1 MKTKCRRI
9 MSIFVV
15 SLLVLTSVCTSFS
28 VSAAVGDRITYKY
41 VVDCNDEI
49 NTFEGEITFPS
60 ALSVDEDSIVLYDD
74 DEGNFAVKN
83 NKILFNGIRIGD
95 EYQQEHFDFSGGV
108 ALITVDFIVNGD
120 YNMSD
125 IKTSLTEFF
134 STDEAAAGNNKPFGY
149 ENTVNDEV
157 ISSGYVDLDNPSDS
171 HANPIVTFVDGDNV
185 TTEIVEYNTA
195 VSKPADPVK
204 DGYDFLGWYLVNS
217 EYNFSNPVTED
228 ITLEAKWEV
237 KNQFYKKNTVSFKDN
252 LTLNFLAT
260 LKDDDVDGAYVVFS
274 YNHYGEAATNTVYAN
289 SNDKN
294 GIYYRFRC
302 VLTASEMAINVTAK
316 LYLKNSQEPIDT
328 FTRSI
333 RDYCIAG
340 FANNNVSATEKA
352 LYRATLNY
360 GGYTQD
366 NFGYNT
372 DLYAYEDYQDSMDN
386 VTVTSAIT
394 NNIPKGQTSLGLKYI
409 GASVFFRNAPYVR
422 YYFDIE
428 DGKNITDYTFTID
441 GETKVIGHNSNGYY
455 IEADP
460 ALAYKLDDA
469 QTVVVKKGAV
479 EAFRFNYS
487 VIKWTEATAVNQSN
501 PKEQLASKA
510 MYNYHLA
517 AKAYVA
523 SNS

>member
-1 MKTKCRRI
+1 MKTKCRRL
-9 MSIFVV
+9 MSIFVA
-15 SLLVLTSVCTSFS
+15 SLLVLTSVCTGFS

-171 HANPIVTFVDGDNV
+171 HANPIVTFVDGDTV

-204 DGYDFLGWYLVNS
+204 DGYDFLGWYLGNS

-228 ITLEAKWEV
+228 ITLEAKWKV
-237 KNQFYKKNTVSFKDN
+237 TARLLRQNTVSLKDN
-252 LTLNFLAT
+252 LTLNFFVIL
-260 LKDDDVDGAYVVFS
+260 DDEDVDDAYVKLH
-274 YNHYGEAATNTVYAN
+274 YNHYGEDKTVTVNVDPQNRLYQ
-289 SNDKN
+289 
-294 GIYYRFRC
+294 YYRIPC
-302 VLTASEMAINVTAK
+302 PLTASEMAIEVTAK
-316 LYLKNSQEPIDT
+316 LYINNSEQSEDT

-333 RDYCIAG
+333 REYCISRMG
-340 FANNNVSATEKA
+340 NSETSDIEKDLLRKA
-352 LYRATLNY
+352 LNY
-360 GGYTQD
+360 GGYTQKYLG
-366 NFGYNT
+366 NNT
-372 DLYAYEDYQDSMDN
+372 DYYAYKDYVDDVSDVEVKSN
-386 VTVTSAIT
+386 IT
-394 NNIPKGQTSLGLKYI
+394 TPVPRNETHEGITYI
-409 GASVFFRNAPYVR
+409 GATLTLVDTPFVR
-422 YYFDIE
+422 YYFTLNNGNSI
-428 DGKNITDYTFTID
+428 NDYTFTIN
-441 GETKVIGHNSNGYY
+441 GENKTPDNNANGYY

-460 ALAYKLDDA
+460 VFAYELDK
-469 QTVVVKKGAV
+469 QQNIIVKKGND
-479 EAFRFNYS
+479 EAFNFKFSAVKWMES
-487 VIKWTEATAVNQSN
+487 VSVNVN
-501 PKEQLASKA
+501 KPDEQNAAKA
-510 MYNYHLA
+510 MYNYYIA
-517 AKAYVA
+517 AQTYYNRE
-523 SNS
+523 S